1 MKKPWRLMTTSN
13 AVVSAFEGLRCNH
26 EPSEHVEARGKD
38 LEHTGL
44 YTQEMCER
52 IAFAINPSRAYIS
65 VPAMPVIPATTQQ
78 QHREREQELKHVSAL
93 SGYQD
98 LAAVVESDEE
108 ASRLVEQ
115 VVDLNALMC
124 MVHGIPKSAPTQ
136 EVSAM
141 VTKLLSRAEMLSSPE
156 ALEAVRQEAAG
167 LRSVPVWDE
176 ENPREFADVQAQARR
191 TGTKVHFGKLMS
203 IASIKFWELAKHLQ
217 KVKGRIVY
225 RGDCAK
231 DEEGAAAVYRE
242 LGANPTSVQGLN
254 ACLAYGSL
262 PGNQSSAAD
271 AIKAHVQALL
281 KSKYQTWIELPPE
294 LRPAWWR
301 ECFARPVVLLF
312 TRTLRPPRSGR
323 TLGET
328 P

>member
-1 MKKPWRLMTTSN
+1 
-13 AVVSAFEGLRCNH
+13 
-26 EPSEHVEARGKD
+26 
-38 LEHTGL
+38 
-44 YTQEMCER
+44 MCER
-52 IAFAINPSRAYIS
+52 IAFAINPSRAYVS
-65 VPAMPVIPATTQQ
+65 VPAMPVIPVATQQ
-78 QHREREQELKHVSAL
+78 QHREKEQELKHVSAL
-93 SGYQD
+93 SGYED

-108 ASRLVEQ
+108 ASRLVEE

-124 MVHGIPKSAPTQ
+124 MVHGIPKSAPTH

-191 TGTKVHFGKLMS
+191 TGTKVHVGKLMS

-271 AIKAHVQALL
+271 AIKAYVQALL

-301 ECFARPVVLLF
+301 ECFARPVVLL
-312 TRTLRPPRSGR
+312 LRALYGHPEAGGLWEKHLIRRFLRAWVEKSCRNIRVISGFPRLSFSSPPM
-323 TLGET
+323 
-328 P
+328 